1 MKKENTPRSALHCRP
16 QKSFSSAQAME
27 NTRDWEKSM
36 YDTKNL
42 DQHHHYDFTRKKFNF
57 CVVGGKI
64 MELQDFSAKKL
75 MEKLQRRLRELHFNP
90 ENKLNQNAVV
100 DWVFSGDH
108 DRMNEMAFGD
118 AAKDI
123 DFSKNADNSG
133 LRRVGEIEQYTL
145 AAYDLACEKF
155 GEENVMGAFAHLD
168 ETTVH
173 IHLPVIPVAMRKARG
188 KKTAVYVNLKNSDLK
203 ITSKEYRNLS
213 SAKRKE
219 WVRKEE
225 VEKEMSERVSYSG
238 LVGENKEERS
248 KWLVDF
254 HTEFYEKVGKKYG
267 LERGES
273 WEELTEEERKNR
285 RWKSARQLEN
295 ERRQKEKEV
304 EQMEEKKA
312 ELQQQVGKGAKV
324 AAFFGVGEFAEIRTE
339 RDTAN
344 KKAEKAVKDKEKAE
358 KALREANEARDK
370 ELTAAKAKSR
380 QEGYSAAIEDVKR
393 ETALVTKNTAKEI
406 GEAVMASLSR
416 QGQLQEQIKQLQA
429 QVSASKNASV
439 AIAAAEKKAEI
450 AVANTLQAVNQI
462 LSHHDMPRLT
472 ADSMKDMAAT
482 ATASP
487 FRAMFGGERMRQM
500 CCNAIIQWDWQRKK
514 VLEGERTPA
523 ALALLQKLWEA
534 MRDAWQRIMNSLQEM
549 RTLMSPGDAA
559 EFMQKFRGVQL
570 TPKAAMADVEQQ
582 LRFMPGPSVEGWQ
595 EALQQTESQ
604 FMAQFKPTATKQVQQ
619 HEQAGASLDV
629 EQEQTRTAAHHR

>member
-1 MKKENTPRSALHCRP
+1 MPLED
-16 QKSFSSAQAME
+16 FSSQ
-27 NTRDWEKSM
+27 
-36 YDTKNL
+36 
-42 DQHHHYDFTRKKFNF
+42 
-57 CVVGGKI
+57 
-64 MELQDFSAKKL
+64 KL

-90 ENKLNQNAVV
+90 SNKLNQNAVV

-273 WEELTEEERKNR
+273 WEELAEEERKNR
-285 RWKSARQLEN
+285 RWKSSRQLEN
-295 ERRQKEKEV
+295 ERRQLEKEV
-304 EQMEEKKA
+304 RKLGEDAEELLVEKSRME
-312 ELQQQVGKGAKV
+312 QQVGAGAKI
-324 AAFFGVGEFAEIRTE
+324 AAFFGVGEFAEIRAE
-339 RDTAN
+339 VKKAN
-344 KKAEKAVKDKEKAE
+344 KKAEKAEVAMEKAE
-358 KALREANEARDK
+358 KALRAVNEAHAK
-370 ELTAAKAKSR
+370 ELTAAKEKSR
-380 QEGYSAAIEDVKR
+380 HEGYSAAIEEVKK
-393 ETALVTKNTAKEI
+393 ETALVGKNTPKEI

-416 QGQLQEQIKQLQA
+416 QGQLQEKVKLLEA
-429 QVSASKNASV
+429 QVGAGKKANV
-439 AIAAAEKKAEI
+439 AIAAAEKKAET
-450 AVANTLQAVNQI
+450 AVMNTLQAVNQV
-462 LSHHDMPRLT
+462 LAHFDMPRLT
-472 ADSMKDMAAT
+472 AENMKQIEAT
-482 ATASP
+482 AEASP
-487 FRAMFGGERMRQM
+487 FRAIFGGEKMRQRLCSTIM
-500 CCNAIIQWDWQRKK
+500 QWSWQRQK
-514 VLEGERTPA
+514 VLNGKRTPA
-523 ALALLQKLWEA
+523 ALTLLKELWEA
-534 MRDAWQRIMNSLQEM
+534 MKDAWREVCRALQELLHPM
-549 RTLMSPGDAA
+549 GPGEAYEWLQKYGKVQPTEQAA
-559 EFMQKFRGVQL
+559 I
-570 TPKAAMADVEQQ
+570 ADIEQQ

-595 EALQQTESQ
+595 EAMRMTEAQFLQQ
-604 FMAQFKPTATKQVQQ
+604 FKTTDKQLQQ
-619 HEQAGASLDV
+619 HEQADTSLDV
-629 EQEQTRTAAHHR
+629 EQEQARTVAHHR